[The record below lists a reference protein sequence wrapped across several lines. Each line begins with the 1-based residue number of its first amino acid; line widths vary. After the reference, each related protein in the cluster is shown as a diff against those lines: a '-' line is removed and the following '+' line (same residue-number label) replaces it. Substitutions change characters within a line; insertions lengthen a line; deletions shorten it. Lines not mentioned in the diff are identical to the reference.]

1 MGRLVVDNKRVLF
14 QRNGIALI
22 FYSSGKGGKDL
33 VSSYKEE
40 TEYEYLQT
48 DEVPGKSA
56 YKQGKIVKE
65 SKLGFYYTVPLGSGG
80 YPWWKD
86 DPGRYKKEYVVY
98 RKHTVIQKPSGC
110 YILQYPIKYVNSGT
124 EVEIGKY
131 DNRPW
136 DIIPGY
142 KGIPDNSIK
151 ALEKSLSSFWAA
163 LMDVK
168 EDGMEEKKNQIMTD
182 LFGNPDGPTITSDK
196 VKILSHG
203 FDPKISFRKRK
214 E

>member
-1 MGRLVVDNKRVLF
+1 M
-14 QRNGIALI
+14 LI
-22 FYSSGKGGKDL
+22 
-33 VSSYKEE
+33 
-40 TEYEYLQT
+40 
-48 DEVPGKSA
+48 
-56 YKQGKIVKE
+56 QG
-65 SKLGFYYTVPLGSGG
+65 
-80 YPWWKD
+80 
-86 DPGRYKKEYVVY
+86 
-98 RKHTVIQKPSGC
+98 Q
-110 YILQYPIKYVNSGT
+110 
-124 EVEIGKY
+124 VEIWKY

-151 ALEKSLSSFWAA
+151 ALEKSLSSFWSA

-182 LFGNPDGPTITSDK
+182 LFGNPDGPIMTSDK

-203 FDPKISFRKRK
+203 FDPKTSFKKRK